1 MSETAPLADAALAD
15 AALADAALADAAASD
30 ICAKLPRALGISLA
44 RRPARQKAFVARAA
58 EARVPLE
65 LCDAVDGR
73 AMDRLPAGVALYR
86 GWCLAGH
93 ANRFFSRELKW
104 GEVGCGLSHAAAWA
118 DIAAS
123 DAPVAVLE
131 DDAEFAPGFAD
142 LVRAV
147 LREVAALEAAGEIAP
162 PDLLYLGRR
171 AMAPAADR
179 LLPRAAAVGG
189 SSAPAPPASP
199 RLVVPAFSYKTTAY
213 VLWPR
218 GAAKLLRA
226 RYLDRLVPVDELLP
240 TLYCRRADAPGL
252 ARDDLDALYADA
264 PRLAA
269 LAVRPSLVWERRG
282 LSDTEAS
289 GEVNCK

>member
-1 MSETAPLADAALAD
+1 MSETAP
-15 AALADAALADAAASD
+15 LADAALADAAASD

-142 LVRAV
+142 LVRAA

>member
-1 MSETAPLADAALAD
+1 MSEGPP
-15 AALADAALADAAASD
+15 
-30 ICAKLPRALGISLA
+30 LPRALGISLA

-142 LVRAV
+142 LVRAA

-179 LLPRAAAVGG
+179 LLPRAAAAGG

-199 RLVVPAFSYKTTAY
+199 RLVVQDDGVRAVAARRGEAAAGAVPRSARPRGRAAAHALLPARRRA
-213 VLWPR
+213 WPR
-218 GAAKLLRA
+218 ARRLGRAVRRCAATRRA
-226 RYLDRLVPVDELLP
+226 RRPAVLGV
-240 TLYCRRADAPGL
+240 G
-252 ARDDLDALYADA
+252 A
-264 PRLAA
+264 PRL
-269 LAVRPSLVWERRG
+269 ERHRG
-282 LSDTEAS
+282 V
-289 GEVNCK
+289 G

>member
-1 MSETAPLADAALAD
+1 MVSPKMSEETPPLADAALAE
-15 AALADAALADAAASD
+15 ASD

>member
-1 MSETAPLADAALAD
+1 
-15 AALADAALADAAASD
+15 
-30 ICAKLPRALGISLA
+30 
-44 RRPARQKAFVARAA
+44 
-58 EARVPLE
+58 
-65 LCDAVDGR
+65 
-73 AMDRLPAGVALYR
+73 
-86 GWCLAGH
+86 
-93 ANRFFSRELKW
+93 
-104 GEVGCGLSHAAAWA
+104 
-118 DIAAS
+118 
-123 DAPVAVLE
+123 
-131 DDAEFAPGFAD
+131 
-142 LVRAV
+142 
-147 LREVAALEAAGEIAP
+147 
-162 PDLLYLGRR
+162 
-171 AMAPAADR
+171 MAPAADW
-179 LLPRAAAVGG
+179 LPRAAAAGG
-189 SSAPAPPASP
+189 SSAPARPAAP
-199 RLVVPAFSYKTTAY
+199 CRAAFSYKTTAY

>member
-1 MSETAPLADAALAD
+1 MSETAP
-15 AALADAALADAAASD
+15 LADAALADAAASD

-142 LVRAV
+142 LVRAA

-289 GEVNCK
+289 GEVNCN